1 MTIIRELEADLT
13 HILSF
18 LSQFLKSDI
27 TGDMNYGFAFVGAFF
42 ETLVGALALV

>member
-18 LSQFLKSDI
+18 LSQFIKSHI
-27 TGDMNYGFAFVGAFF
+27 TGDMNYGFAFIGA
-42 ETLVGALALV
+42 LVGALVLA